1 MSQSK
6 ADIKEGVKFLG
17 LFHRYGWTTLFLT
30 ACFILYSQGMHKK
43 ADICSDLR
51 GKIRDLESL
60 KLSAQAEREDLA
72 LQIHSQSDS
81 DWIEMV
87 LKKRLGVVPEGQMK
101 VYFKTDE

>member
-6 ADIKEGVKFLG
+6 AAIKEDVKFLRF
-17 LFHRYGWTTLFLT
+17 FHRYGWTALFLM
-30 ACFILYSQGMHKK
+30 ACFILYSQGMQKK
-43 ADICSDLR
+43 ADVCSDLK
-51 GKIRDLESL
+51 GKIRHLESL
-60 KLSAQAEREDLA
+60 KQVVLAEREDLA

-101 VYFKTDE
+101 VYFKTEE